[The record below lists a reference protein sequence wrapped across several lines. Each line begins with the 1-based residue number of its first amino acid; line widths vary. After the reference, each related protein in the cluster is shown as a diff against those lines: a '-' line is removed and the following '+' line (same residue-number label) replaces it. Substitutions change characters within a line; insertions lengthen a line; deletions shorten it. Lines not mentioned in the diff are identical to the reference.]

1 MVDLSPGF
9 VARLVL
15 GVLALFVV
23 AEGARGNWEPSSPGA
38 PRTVASFEGAGFIR
52 PLDSLDEDR
61 SVDLRHAPPRWKTL
75 ISFPD
80 DRRKSLVN
88 ENGALTY
95 DFGPGPYAQPTTTVR
110 VGVQGDTLRR
120 IDQQLLGPRVPVVV
134 TKHRSTDVR
143 VRQEAFALVLDSAR
157 IPPPPPD
164 TARVHRRN
172 GRTRTLGWASPKG
185 PADPAF
191 RNVAWG
197 SNRPVRYVVDVDPG
211 SRKRIALGFC
221 DSYRKQGRVRRLMEL
236 RVEGAE
242 TKTINV
248 VEEGGQNV
256 PQVVLF
262 DAVDADGDG
271 ELTVEV
277 GASTRTADPNVFV
290 NVLWMFEAET
300 SVEEQ
305 ALVRGE
311 ATAQAEVYL
320 DCGRE
325 PARRRLPP
333 RVDAVRA
340 EFEGP
345 SVTPTVRIQS
355 RRPFAFDEA
364 TGVLRA
370 HGRPFVVTRPRA
382 TDAQRTDNGWTL
394 ELPSGTETA
403 DVLVVRGHRLPD
415 GMITDVPDLRE
426 ARAKAAAYWRGL
438 DLPWDRI
445 QLPDAEMQA
454 FLEASIR
461 TVYQLR
467 EPVDGVPQFQ
477 PGATVYR
484 GLWAAHLPRVG
495 RAAAALGD
503 TAAARRSLEQLLDH
517 QEADGQIVVLT
528 PPTLLKETGTA
539 LKAVYHQSRLSG
551 GKEWLANHW
560 SHVEK
565 AVGWIRSAR
574 EQAPND
580 PTAPNYGLMPAAL
593 SDGGVG
599 GIVPEYTT
607 VHWSLIGLRS
617 AVEAARWLGKTEQ
630 ALEWQAA
637 YADFWAAYRKGVA
650 RDARRDEH
658 GNLFL
663 PIRMNYDPETH
674 VPQRSQVNMCHMMYP
689 GRLYARDD
697 PLVEG
702 TLGILRDAESAQGLP
717 VSIGWLDGGVWAE
730 VGFTC
735 AQAYLWNGDVEHAQ
749 DLLYAAANHAAP
761 TRIWVEEQMPGGS
774 ANRTGGDVPHG
785 NASAE
790 FINLVR
796 TLLVMEGDT
805 TLNLLRGLPTSWI
818 EPGAELRVDSMNTTF
833 GPLTMTLTV
842 SDDGQQG
849 RLAVAPVGQAGDEGG
864 PVVHLR
870 ALKEAEYVRANGE
883 PLPER
888 WAGTWGKQMQIQFRR
903 APQ

>member
-1 MVDLSPGF
+1 
-9 VARLVL
+9 
-15 GVLALFVV
+15 
-23 AEGARGNWEPSSPGA
+23 
-38 PRTVASFEGAGFIR
+38 VASFEETGSIR
-52 PLDSLDEDR
+52 SLDSLDDGR
-61 SVDLRHAPPRWKTL
+61 SIDLRHAPPRWKTV

-80 DRRKSLVN
+80 DRRKSLVD
-88 ENGALTY
+88 ETGALTY
-95 DFGPGPYAQPTTTVR
+95 GFGPGPYAQPTTTVR

-120 IDQQLLGPRVPVVV
+120 TDQHLLGPRVPIVI
-134 TKHRSTDVR
+134 TRHRGKEVR
-143 VRQEAFALVLDSAR
+143 VRQEAFALVLDSTR

-164 TARVHRRN
+164 TVRVHRRN
-172 GRTRTLGWASPKG
+172 GRTRTLGWANPEG
-185 PADPAF
+185 PTDPAF

-197 SNRPVRYVVDVDPG
+197 SNRPVRYVVDVEPG

-221 DSYRKQGRVRRLMEL
+221 DPYREQGRVRRSMEL

-248 VEEGGQNV
+248 VAEGGQNV

-262 DAVDADGDG
+262 DAADADGDG
-271 ELTVEV
+271 QLTVEV
-277 GASTRTADPNVFV
+277 GASTRTEDPNMFV
-290 NVLWMFEAET
+290 NALWMFGAGA

-305 ALVRGE
+305 ALIRGA
-311 ATAQAEVYL
+311 ATERAEVYV
-320 DCGRE
+320 DSGRE
-325 PARRRLPP
+325 QERRQLPP
-333 RVDAVRA
+333 WVDAVRA
-340 EFEGP
+340 EFEGT
-345 SVTPTVRIQS
+345 SVTPVVRVQS
-355 RRPFAFDEA
+355 RRRFAFDEA

-370 HGRPFVVTRPRA
+370 HGRPFVITRPRA
-382 TDAQRTDNGWTL
+382 ANARRTEDGWTL
-394 ELPSGTETA
+394 ELPAGTETA
-403 DVLVVRGHRLPD
+403 NVLVVRGHRLPD
-415 GMITDVPDLRE
+415 EITDVPDLRE
-426 ARAKAAAYWRGL
+426 ARAKAAAHWRGL

-445 QLPDAEMQA
+445 HLPNAEMQA

-484 GLWAAHLPRVG
+484 GLWAAHLPRAG
-495 RAAAALGD
+495 RAVTTLGD

-517 QEADGQIVVLT
+517 QTADGQIVVLT

-539 LKAVYHQSRLSG
+539 LKALVHQARLSG
-551 GKEWLANHW
+551 GKKWLANHW

-565 AVGWIRSAR
+565 AVEWIRAAR
-574 EQAPND
+574 EQAPDD
-580 PTAPNYGLMPAAL
+580 PSAPNYGLMPAAL

-617 AVEAARWLGKTEQ
+617 AMEAARWLGKTKQ
-630 ALEWQAA
+630 ALEWHTA
-637 YADFWAAYRKGVA
+637 YADFWAAYRAGIA
-650 RDARRDEH
+650 RDARRNEH

-674 VPQRSQVNMCHMMYP
+674 VPQRSQVNVCHMMYP

-702 TLGILRDAESAQGLP
+702 TLGMLRDAESAQGLP

-735 AQAYLWNGDVEHAQ
+735 AQAYLWNGDVEYAQ
-749 DLLYAAANHAAP
+749 DLLYTAANHAAP

-785 NASAE
+785 NASSE

-796 TLLVMEGDT
+796 TLLVMERDDGLD
-805 TLNLLRGLPTSWI
+805 LLRGLPTAWV
-818 EPGAELRVDSMNTTF
+818 EPGAELRLNEVNTT
-833 GPLTMTLTV
+833 GGSLSLTLTV

-849 RLAVAPVGQAGDEGG
+849 RLTVAPMGEAGAEGE
-864 PVVHLR
+864 PVVHLQ
-870 ALKEAEYVRANGE
+870 ALKNAGYVEAGGE
-883 PLPER
+883 PLPDR
-888 WAGTWGKQMQIQFRR
+888 RAGTWGERVQIEFRKGSH
-903 APQ
+903 

>member
-1 MVDLSPGF
+1 MGNLLPGF
-9 VARLVL
+9 MWRIAL
-15 GVLALFVV
+15 GVLALLVV
-23 AEGARGNWEPSSPGA
+23 GEGARDDWGGFSAGAPHATASLERSSPVRS
-38 PRTVASFEGAGFIR
+38 P
-52 PLDSLDEDR
+52 DSLDNGR
-61 SVDLRHAPPRWKTL
+61 SIDLRHAPPRWKTL

-80 DRRKSLVN
+80 DRHKSLVN
-88 ENGALTY
+88 EAGALTY
-95 DFGPGPYAQPTTTVR
+95 DFGAGPYAQPTTTVQ
-110 VGVQGDTLRR
+110 VGVRGDTLRR
-120 IDQQLLGPRVPVVV
+120 AGQHLLGPRVPVVV
-134 TKHRSTDVR
+134 TERRDDGVR

-157 IPPPPPD
+157 IPSPPPD
-164 TARVHRRN
+164 TARLHRRN
-172 GRTRTLGWASPKG
+172 GRTRTLGWANPKG

-197 SNRPVRYVVDVDPG
+197 SNRPVRYVIDVDPG

-221 DSYRKQGRVRRLMEL
+221 DPYREQDRVRRLMEL

-262 DAVDADGDG
+262 DAADADGDG
-271 ELTVEV
+271 ELAVEV
-277 GASTRTADPNVFV
+277 GASTRTEDPNVFV
-290 NVLWMFEAET
+290 NALWMFEAGA
-300 SVEEQ
+300 SVGEQ
-305 ALVRGE
+305 ALIRGD
-311 ATAQAEVYL
+311 ATANAEVYL
-320 DCGRE
+320 DSGRE
-325 PARRRLPP
+325 PERRRLPP

-340 EFEGP
+340 EFEGT
-345 SVTPTVRIQS
+345 SVPPVVRIQS
-355 RRPFAFDEA
+355 RRAFTFDEE

-370 HGRPFVVTRPRA
+370 HGRPYVTTRPRA
-382 TDAQRTDNGWTL
+382 TDARQTDEGWTL

-403 DVLVVRGHRLPD
+403 NVLVMRGHRLPD
-415 GMITDVPDLRE
+415 EITDVPDLRE

-438 DLPWDRI
+438 DLPWDRM

-461 TVYQLR
+461 TVHQLR

-495 RAAAALGD
+495 RAATALGD

-565 AVGWIRSAR
+565 AVEWIRSAR
-574 EQAPND
+574 EQAPDD

-617 AVEAARWLGKTEQ
+617 AMEAARWLGKTEQ

-637 YADFWAAYRKGVA
+637 YADFWAAYRKGIA

-689 GRLYARDD
+689 GRLYAKDD

-702 TLGILRDAESAQGLP
+702 TLGMLRDAESAQGLP

-774 ANRTGGDVPHG
+774 ADRTGGDVPHG
-785 NASAE
+785 NASSE
-790 FINLVR
+790 FINLTR

-805 TLNLLRGLPTSWI
+805 ALNLLRGLPASWI

-870 ALKEAEYVRANGE
+870 ALKEAGYVQANGE

-888 WAGTWGKQMQIQFRR
+888 WADTWGKQMQIQFRR